1 MQKLI
6 KSLLFFVCLVPAG
19 WLLWS
24 FFTDNLGA
32 NPFEVLTRDS
42 GEWTLRFILLT
53 LLMTPLRSIFN
64 WSWPLRVRRMLG
76 LYAFFY
82 ASLHLLTYL
91 WFDQFFDWNEI
102 ATDIAKRPFI
112 TAGIT
117 AWLLL
122 LPLAVTSTNYMMKK
136 LGKKWKK
143 LHRLVYPIGI
153 LGIIHFFWLV
163 KADLIEP
170 IIYGLI
176 LFSLLVYRFIKRKRI
191 KMPSFSTKHAIQ

>member
-19 WLLWS
+19 WLLWL

-64 WSWPLRVRRMLG
+64 WSWPLRIRRMLG

-102 ATDIAKRPFI
+102 AIDIAKRPFI

-117 AWLLL
+117 AWFML
-122 LPLAVTSTNYMMKK
+122 LPLAVTSTNNMMKK

-143 LHRLVYPIGI
+143 LHRLVYPISI
-153 LGIIHFFWLV
+153 LGVLHFVWLV

-170 IIYGLI
+170 IIYGVI
-176 LFSLLVYRFIKRKRI
+176 LFFLLAYRYIKRKGI
-191 KMPSFSTKHAIQ
+191 KMPSLSTKHVIQ